1 MLFNNKEII
10 MLRDKSTSQKTLLAT
25 SLYLLGLVGMS
36 AHGAKAESLPITP
49 IVKQPTNYSQTLSAD
64 FPKNVYFGDTHL
76 HTTYSTDAGLV
87 GSLRTPDDAYRFAK
101 GEEVLSSTGTPA
113 KLYRPLDFLVVTDH
127 AENMGLPVAL
137 REQNAALL
145 AEDFGRKVYDLA
157 STGKVENMIK
167 AYSLW
172 QRGGLD
178 KARDPL
184 GAASEPI
191 ATDIWSR
198 VTGFADQHYQPGVFT
213 SFIGFEWT
221 LAPGGSNLHRNVI
234 FKDNADYANQ
244 IIPFSAYQS
253 KDPKDLWLWMAE
265 YEQNTGGKLLALAH
279 NGNLS
284 NGLMFSD
291 KDRLTGEPI
300 TAEYATLRARWEPMY
315 EVTQIKGDG
324 EAHPLLSPNDE
335 YADYGTWDN
344 GSFGPEPK
352 TQDMLTYEY
361 ARDALQRGM
370 ALEASLGVNPFKF
383 GMVGSTDSHTALST
397 AEEDNFFGKV
407 TATEPGSSFRVN
419 EPITGRPGSHEVQQD
434 HSMAL
439 ASGLAAVWAR
449 ENTREAIFEAMQRKE
464 VYATTGSRIRLRLFG
479 GFDYTQEDFFAPDFD
494 RFGYQKGVPMGGDL
508 SKASGDQRPILMIH
522 AERDPDGANL
532 DRVQV
537 IKGYIDAAGQM
548 QERIYDVALA
558 GGRLPDDDGRN
569 RQSVGNTVNEQEATY
584 QNTIG
589 APVLR
594 AYWQDPEFDP
604 AQRAFYYV
612 RVLEIPK
619 PRWTAYDRARLGT
632 QFPEGTPMT
641 TVDRAYSSPI
651 WYTP

>member
-1 MLFNNKEII
+1 MLHAK
-10 MLRDKSTSQKTLLAT
+10 KTSQKTLLAA
-25 SLYLLGLVGMS
+25 SLYLIGMAGVS
-36 AHGAKAESLPITP
+36 AYSTQAATLPITP
-49 IVKQPTNYSQTLSAD
+49 IVKQPTNYSQTLNAN

-137 REQNAALL
+137 REKNPLLL

-157 STGKVENMIK
+157 STGKVENMIA
-167 AYSLW
+167 AYGLW

-184 GAASEPI
+184 GEASKPI

-198 VTGFADQHYQPGVFT
+198 VTAYADQHYQPGVFT

-221 LAPGGSNLHRNVI
+221 LAPGGANLHRNVI

-253 KDPKDLWLWMAE
+253 KDPEDLWQWMAK
-265 YEQNTGGKLLALAH
+265 YEQDTGGELLALAH

-291 KDRLTGEPI
+291 KDRISGEPI
-300 TAEYATLRARWEPMY
+300 SAEYAALRARWEPMY

-370 ALEASLGVNPFKF
+370 ALEAKLGVNPFKF
-383 GMVGSTDSHTALST
+383 GMVGSTDSHTALAS
-397 AEEDNFFGKV
+397 AEESNFFGKV

-419 EPITGRPGSHEVQQD
+419 EPITGRSGDHEVQQD

-439 ASGLAAVWAR
+439 ASGLAAVWAV
-449 ENTREAIFEAMQRKE
+449 ENTREAIFAAMKRKE

-479 GFDYTQEDFFAPDFD
+479 GFDYTEQDFFGPEFAAK
-494 RFGYQKGVPMGGDL
+494 GYQKGVPMGGDL
-508 SKASGDQRPILMIH
+508 SAAAGDKTPILMIH

-537 IKGYIDAAGQM
+537 IKGYIDAAGEM

-558 GGRLPDDDGRN
+558 GDRLPGEDGRN
-569 RQSVGNTVNEQEATY
+569 REAVGNTVNEQDATY

-612 RVLEIPK
+612 RVLEIPT
-619 PRWTAYDRARLGT
+619 PRWTAYDRARMGT

-651 WYTP
+651 WYTPN